1 MLGALTSAP
10 LVAMVLSKI
19 ACVCNQSKQGCF
31 LFLALF
37 PAAAPSLLRW
47 LCRLVPVVPFRAWP
61 THTSTWLSPPRPV
74 ACSHRVI
81 TVGTAPRVSCCG
93 VRTGIG
99 VVLHTQT
106 PARHATAHC
115 QRVRCRCRVVRACPA
130 CLTLVLAC
138 PSSGPRGLTPLS
150 SSWCQPP
157 CKGVGGWLCV
167 LRGLS
172 ARVNTRVVRC
182 TLPDRCVVVG
192 VCNRTYVVATGVTTR
207 QETHA

>member
-1 MLGALTSAP
+1 MRLQPEQARLFPVFSTLSGGRSV
-10 LVAMVLSKI
+10 VAS
-19 ACVCNQSKQGCF
+19 
-31 LFLALF
+31 LAL
-37 PAAAPSLLRW
+37 PAGSRRALSFVAYTHKH
-47 LCRLVPVVPFRAWP
+47 VVV
-61 THTSTWLSPPRPV
+61 PPRPV

-93 VRTGIG
+93 ARTGIG

-115 QRVRCRCRVVRACPA
+115 QWVRCRCRVVRVCPA

-192 VCNRTYVVATGVTTR
+192 GCNRTYVVATGVTTR